1 MLEDKYRHIKVVV
14 DKAKSWM
21 VKTWGDTR
29 TTAERRAALQ
39 KMKKKIDHK
48 QVSQTV
54 FVACTK
60 LTLEMSV
67 LHASV
72 CIQKYFQ
79 TVAVEHCLNDSLTLV
94 RSQA

>member
-1 MLEDKYRHIKVVV
+1 MLEDKDDDIKVVAE
-14 DKAKSWM
+14 KAKSWM
-21 VKTWGDTR
+21 VKTWGDTT

-60 LTLEMSV
+60 LTFEMSV

-72 CIQKYFQ
+72 YASKKIPDC
-79 TVAVEHCLNDSLTLV
+79 SG
-94 RSQA
+94 